1 VESGEVTINEV
12 PLPNN
17 QYLLV
22 QWSKAVTND
31 GRLHVIETITDVTEQ
46 KRVEEAARKAE
57 KMEALSRLAGG
68 MAHDINNLLT
78 VITGASEQVSYRVS
92 DSGAES
98 MSLRKIQGAVD
109 RAAELT
115 RRLVAFSHHQV
126 VQPTLIDL
134 TMALQEME
142 QRIRAVLGDDH
153 SLEQIVT
160 VLVSNAREA
169 MPDGG
174 RLIITTALHDVA
186 EVAAKEQGV
195 KPGPYVR
202 LEVRDTGRGI
212 APDVQP
218 HLFEPFFVRTGEET
232 GRGLGLASVYGMVRQ
247 HGGFIEVASKCNVGT
262 VLTVVLPR
270 SEQIQHTP
278 IQVSHASVS
287 EAHRDILL
295 VEDDEDVRM
304 AVSDM
309 LKIAGYHVQE
319 ASDGMDAL
327 QRLQN
332 MASPPHLVLTDVMM
346 PRMTGLQLAAQ
357 IQTIMP
363 KTQVLF
369 MSGYSDQILE
379 PVGGKPL
386 AFVHKPFTARELIRK
401 VRETL
406 AR

>member
-1 VESGEVTINEV
+1 
-12 PLPNN
+12 
-17 QYLLV
+17 
-22 QWSKAVTND
+22 
-31 GRLHVIETITDVTEQ
+31 
-46 KRVEEAARKAE
+46 
-57 KMEALSRLAGG
+57 

-78 VITGASEQVSYRVS
+78 VITGASEQVACRVS
-92 DSGAES
+92 NSGVES
-98 MSLRKIQGAVD
+98 TSLRKIHGAVD

-126 VQPTLIDL
+126 VEPTPIDL
-134 TMALQEME
+134 ALVLREME
-142 QRIRAVLGDDH
+142 PRIRAMLEGAQYFELILTASPAPVVADRQQ
-153 SLEQIVT
+153 LEQIVT

-174 RLIITTALHDVA
+174 RLSIKTAFNDVD
-186 EVAAKEQGV
+186 EVVAKEQAV
-195 KPGPYVR
+195 NSGPYVR
-202 LEVRDTGRGI
+202 LEVCDTGRGI
-212 APDVQP
+212 APEVQP
-218 HLFEPFFVRTGEET
+218 HLFEPFFVRAGEGT

-247 HGGFIEVASKCNVGT
+247 HGGFIEVVSKCDVGT
-262 VLTVVLPR
+262 VFGVLIPR
-270 SEQIQHTP
+270 SEQIHPVSIQDSHG
-278 IQVSHASVS
+278 QVSDDC
-287 EAHRDILL
+287 RDILL

-319 ASDGMDAL
+319 ASDGLDAL

-332 MASPPHLVLTDVMM
+332 MVSPPHLLLTDVMM
-346 PRMTGLQLAAQ
+346 PRMTGPQLAAQ

-363 KTQVLF
+363 KTQILF

-379 PVGGKPL
+379 PVGGQHL
-386 AFVHKPFTARELIRK
+386 AFVQKPFTARELIRK

>member
-1 VESGEVTINEV
+1 
-12 PLPNN
+12 
-17 QYLLV
+17 
-22 QWSKAVTND
+22 
-31 GRLHVIETITDVTEQ
+31 
-46 KRVEEAARKAE
+46 
-57 KMEALSRLAGG
+57 M
-68 MAHDINNLLT
+68 
-78 VITGASEQVSYRVS
+78 S

-98 MSLRKIQGAVD
+98 TSSQKIQGAVD

-126 VQPTLIDL
+126 VQPRLIDL

-142 QRIRAVLGDDH
+142 PRIRALLGDDH
-153 SLEQIVT
+153 FLELVLKAGPTPVVADRQQLEQIVT

-174 RLIITTALHDVA
+174 RLIITTAVHDVA
-186 EVAAKEQGV
+186 EVAAKEHGV

-202 LEVRDTGRGI
+202 LEVRDTGCGI

-247 HGGFIEVASKCNVGT
+247 HGGFIEVASECNVGT

-270 SEQIQHTP
+270 SEQLQPTP
-278 IQVSHASVS
+278 LQVSHAPVCD
-287 EAHRDILL
+287 AYRDVLL

-319 ASDGMDAL
+319 ACDGMDAL

-346 PRMTGLQLAAQ
+346 PRMTGPQLAAQ

-363 KTQVLF
+363 KTKVLF

-379 PVGGKPL
+379 PVGGRPL
-386 AFVHKPFTARELIRK
+386 AFVHKPFSAKELIRK
-401 VRETL
+401 VRDTL